1 VGRVDGKVAIV
12 TGGASGI
19 GRVTAET
26 LAREGAAVVI
36 ADLDAD
42 GAREVAAGIVA
53 AGGRASAVWT
63 DVSVEVDVA
72 AMVAFAVATYGGLH
86 VLFNNAAITDPAHQA
101 RDAGLLDLDVEVWD
115 RTMAVDLR
123 SVMLG
128 CKHAVPAMVASGG
141 GSIVNT
147 SSGAALAGN
156 TTLHAYAAAKG
167 GLNSFTLC
175 VATAFGKQGVRC
187 NAVSPANIASPSMRA
202 NVPAEVVAVF
212 EQNCLTPRM
221 GEPQDVANVV
231 LFLASDESTFV
242 TGQVIRV
249 DGGSLSHH
257 PALAQMQALGLTTL
271 NPVPTPP
278 STSAPPSASAPRGA
292 SPSPIPGPGPVT
304 ASER

>member
-1 VGRVDGKVAIV
+1 MGRVDRKIAIV

-36 ADLDAD
+36 ADLNAA
-42 GAREVAAGIVA
+42 GGQEVADGIVA
-53 AGGRASAVWT
+53 AGGRAVSVRT
-63 DVSVEVDVA
+63 DVSVEADVA
-72 AMVAFAVATYGGLH
+72 AMVAFAVGTYGGLH

-101 RDAGLLDLDVEVWD
+101 RDAGVLGLDVEVWD

-128 CKHAVPAMVASGG
+128 CKHAVPAIIASGG

-156 TTLHAYAAAKG
+156 TSLSAYAAAKG

-175 VATAFGKQGVRC
+175 VATEFGKQGVRC
-187 NAVSPANIASPSMRA
+187 NAVSPANIVSPSVQA
-202 NVPAEVVAVF
+202 NVPAGVVTVF
-212 EQNCLTPRM
+212 EENVLTPRM

-231 LFLASDESTFV
+231 LFLASDESSFI
-242 TGQVIRV
+242 TGQIIRV
-249 DGGSLSHH
+249 DGGALSHH
-257 PALAQMQALGLTTL
+257 PALAQLRALGLQTIR
-271 NPVPTPP
+271 PADP
-278 STSAPPSASAPRGA
+278 AG
-292 SPSPIPGPGPVT
+292 
-304 ASER
+304 